1 MLKKKAAKTKS
12 LQKLEPRGVK
22 MKLIKNLFFV
32 LTPLFLLS
40 TSAFA
45 YVEKDVAVLRI
56 MNKAAGKTQVVS
68 GNVGGTIKHDGL
80 TIKIDNCKQSDPFDA
95 ENFFAFVEIYTK
107 TDERIFSGWMN
118 RNEPGQ
124 NPLQDDTYDV
134 WLEKCE

>member
-1 MLKKKAAKTKS
+1 M
-12 LQKLEPRGVK
+12 RF
-22 MKLIKNLFFV
+22 IKNLCFV

-40 TSAFA
+40 VHPAFA
-45 YVEKDVAVLRI
+45 YIEKDTAVVRV
-56 MNKAAGKTQVVS
+56 MNKAAGKTKTVS
-68 GNVGGTIKHDGL
+68 IKVGSTVQYDGL
-80 TIKIDNCKQSDPFDA
+80 NLVIRNCKQSDPFDA

-107 TDERIFSGWMN
+107 ADKRIFSGWMN